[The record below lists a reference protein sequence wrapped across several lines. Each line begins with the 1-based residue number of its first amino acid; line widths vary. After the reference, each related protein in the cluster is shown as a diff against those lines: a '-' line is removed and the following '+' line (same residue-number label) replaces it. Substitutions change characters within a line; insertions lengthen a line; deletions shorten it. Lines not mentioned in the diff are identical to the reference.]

1 MGISGDNQSVTFFET
16 QFQRQVSE
24 NEFVLNPFEE
34 LALDYLQGEVLD
46 LGAGLGNLSLEA
58 GRRGHRV
65 LAVEAS
71 PTAVTRINLAAR
83 EAGLP
88 VAAIQENIGQWRID
102 RAYDT
107 IVAIGLLM
115 FFERATALNL
125 LREIQNNVKPGGIAV
140 INTLVKGTTFMDMF
154 DPDNYYLFTTREL
167 EQLFSGWTI
176 LKSVEQSFPAAAGTV
191 KKFSTVIAKN
201 NTKSAV

>member
-1 MGISGDNQSVTFFET
+1 MGKTGDNTSITFFET
-16 QFQRQVSE
+16 QFRRQVRD
-24 NEFVLNPFEE
+24 NEYLLNPFED

-71 PTAVTRINLAAR
+71 PTAVARINRDAG

-88 VAAIQENIGQWRID
+88 VKAIQEDLGHWRID
-102 RAYDT
+102 RTYDT

-115 FFERATALNL
+115 FFNRATALNL
-125 LREIQNNVKPGGIAV
+125 LYDIQSNIKFGGIAV
-140 INTLVKGTTFMDMF
+140 INTLVEGTTYMEMF
-154 DPDNYYLFTTREL
+154 DPDNYHLFARAEL
-167 EQLFSGWTI
+167 EHLFDNWTI
-176 LKSVEQSFPAAAGTV
+176 LESVEHSFPAAANTV
-191 KKFSTVIAKN
+191 KVFTTLIARKM
-201 NTKSAV
+201 